1 MPTCHSR
8 KPSPAFATRCQKA
21 AAKALRKH
29 PRLEKL
35 HDAVFDLPRIRAYAE
50 SGRRLAFNNDD
61 LFRNYPELDG

>member
-1 MPTCHSR
+1 MAGIR
-8 KPSPAFATRCQKA
+8 YAFPKA

-35 HDAVFDLPRIRAYAE
+35 HDAVFELPRIQAYAE
-50 SGRRLAFNNDD
+50 SGRRLDFNNDD